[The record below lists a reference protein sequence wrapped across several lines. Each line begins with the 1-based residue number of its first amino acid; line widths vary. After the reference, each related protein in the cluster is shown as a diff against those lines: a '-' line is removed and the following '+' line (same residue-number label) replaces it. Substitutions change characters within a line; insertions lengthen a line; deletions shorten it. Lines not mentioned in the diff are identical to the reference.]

1 MMETFESAFYALK
14 MAQFSQEYTQEYEE
28 TRTALGQVFGM
39 TEERS

>member
-1 MMETFESAFYALK
+1 MMETFACGFCVLK

-28 TRTALGQVFGM
+28 TRDALGQVSGM